1 MEASPAAASAEE
13 AGRLMRTLELMAPAR
28 TAEIGIAAIDCG
40 ADAVYI
46 AGPSFGARQDAGN
59 PVGDIAD
66 LCSYAHRFGARI
78 FATVNTLLF
87 DEELPAAKQLV
98 QNLKSAGVDAVIAQ
112 DLAVIRM
119 CRDEGITVHASTQCS
134 IRDASRARFFRDLG
148 CGRIVLDRHLS
159 LDEVRSISA
168 SLATGDSVSPDGM
181 AALGRDTPKIPG
193 FSGTPL
199 SNPSRGPSLLG
210 KDSSEGAYRTGDTL
224 SPAAGVEIEFFV
236 HGAMCVCF
244 NGQCYLSERLSGR
257 SANRGACIQACRSPW
272 DVRDE
277 GGRLLKNGVAALS
290 MKDLNLI
297 ERLEDLARA
306 GVDSFKIEGR
316 LKSISYV
323 RNVVRAYSDALDA
336 IVNAYPD
343 EFRRASF
350 GHPGEGFAPDLQK
363 SFNRGYSEFCLDGGK
378 GEWSSMDAPGWA
390 GEPIG
395 TVASVRG
402 NEVTADLTGGI
413 TLHNGDG
420 LSYKKDGL
428 TGFRADVVS
437 GNKVHTDSPIEGL
450 RKGMTLYR
458 NTDMAFEKSME
469 SNLPKRYIPV
479 SVTVKM
485 APGEISLEA
494 VSEDGRRAKASAVA
508 KEAAKDPDALLRTV
522 RNQISKHSGH
532 YLFSVSGIESGQSVP
547 FFPIGAL
554 NALRRELEQMLSG
567 EPVRA
572 VPLSPGREGHPEASK
587 TLTYKDNVTNT
598 VSESIYRSL
607 GAETVER
614 SRPVEYMHTRYCL
627 RNEMGLCPKQ
637 DRGETPSPLYIT
649 NGGNR
654 FRLEFDCHRCE
665 MTVKEG

>member
-168 SLATGDSVSPDGM
+168 SLATGD
-181 AALGRDTPKIPG
+181 
-193 FSGTPL
+193 
-199 SNPSRGPSLLG
+199 
-210 KDSSEGAYRTGDTL
+210 TL

-277 GGRLLKNGVAALS
+277 GGRLLKKGVAALS

>member
-1 MEASPAAASAEE
+1 
-13 AGRLMRTLELMAPAR
+13 MAPAR

-168 SLATGDSVSPDGM
+168 SLATGD
-181 AALGRDTPKIPG
+181 
-193 FSGTPL
+193 
-199 SNPSRGPSLLG
+199 
-210 KDSSEGAYRTGDTL
+210 TL

-277 GGRLLKNGVAALS
+277 GGRLLKKGVAALS

>member
-1 MEASPAAASAEE
+1 
-13 AGRLMRTLELMAPAR
+13 MRTLELMAPAR

-98 QNLKSAGVDAVIAQ
+98 HNLKSAGVDAVIAQ

-159 LDEVRSISA
+159 HDEVRSIS
-168 SLATGDSVSPDGM
+168 
-181 AALGRDTPKIPG
+181 I
-193 FSGTPL
+193 
-199 SNPSRGPSLLG
+199 
-210 KDSSEGAYRTGDTL
+210 SSSHT
-224 SPAAGVEIEFFV
+224 EIEFFV

-257 SANRGACIQACRSPW
+257 SANRGACIQACRSLW

-277 GGRLLKNGVAALS
+277 GGRLLKKGVAALS

-508 KEAAKDPDALLRTV
+508 KEAAKDPDAMLRTV

-532 YLFSVSGIESGQSVP
+532 YLFSVSGIESGESVP

-614 SRPVEYMHTRYCL
+614 SRPVEYMRTRYCL

-637 DRGETPSPLYIT
+637 NRGETPSPLYIT